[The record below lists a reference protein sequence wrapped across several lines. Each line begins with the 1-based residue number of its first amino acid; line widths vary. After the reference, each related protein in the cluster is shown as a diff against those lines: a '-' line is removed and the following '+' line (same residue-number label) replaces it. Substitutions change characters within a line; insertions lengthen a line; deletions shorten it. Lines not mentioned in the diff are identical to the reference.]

1 MITDYQLLLLGI
13 IGIEYRPNSLE
24 AVKKNNLRKVWF
36 KNLLFEQIH
45 RSLPRFYGVGIF
57 LFECFFL
64 YHTNSLSPIYGIIS
78 RMKFRSIH
86 QLLIFLMFFLSA
98 CVPSGQLQMPDSAFT
113 EPPPTKTI
121 APTLTPTTTQTPT
134 ALLSP
139 TPLPSPTSTPRI
151 HSVKLGETLGG
162 IAWIYGVSV
171 DKLMEMN
178 TEIDPYILTVDMQV
192 IIPVETL
199 PPANQ
204 TPEPTPIQLPL
215 DGLNCLADESN
226 GVWCFAWVHNT
237 GSESYENVNVNF
249 NLADLQATQVISRQS
264 TAPLYVLLVGEKIP
278 VSVYFP
284 APNPDQFQKSA
295 QFTSAIPY
303 NIESERYIGAEIE
316 IENEESLLDGKMIRL
331 EGKFLL
337 EKPGTTVTIVAVAF
351 DEQDQIVGLRSWQEK
366 LNEPIEQ
373 GEFLLDLSAVTGII
387 SSYELFIEAQAAD
400 LPD

>member
-1 MITDYQLLLLGI
+1 MAKTKLLLILV
-13 IGIEYRPNSLE
+13 PL
-24 AVKKNNLRKVWF
+24 
-36 KNLLFEQIH
+36 
-45 RSLPRFYGVGIF
+45 
-57 LFECFFL
+57 
-64 YHTNSLSPIYGIIS
+64 T
-78 RMKFRSIH
+78 
-86 QLLIFLMFFLSA
+86 LLILSA
-98 CVPSGQLQMPDSAFT
+98 CVPSGQLTLPDSAFT
-113 EPPPTKTI
+113 NVP
-121 APTLTPTTTQTPT
+121 PTTTPSPTLSPTVTLTMTPV
-134 ALLSP
+134 LSP

-171 DKLMEMN
+171 DRLMEIN
-178 TEIDPYILTVDMQV
+178 PEIDPYVLTVDMQV

-199 PPANQ
+199 PPADQ

-226 GVWCFAWVHNT
+226 GIWCFAWVHNT

-264 TAPLYVLLVGEKIP
+264 TAPLNVLLVGEMIP

-295 QFTSAIPY
+295 QFASAIPY

-316 IENEESLLDGKMIRL
+316 IENEVTLLDGKLIRL
-331 EGKFLL
+331 EGNFLL
-337 EKPGTTVTIVAVAF
+337 GKPATALTIVAVAF

-373 GEFLLDLSAVTGII
+373 GEFLLDLSAVAGKI